1 LVKLINNAYNNANF
15 LPPLFADRNVIM
27 SHVTRPQDPTFSSH
41 QFIQLALDNQVLKF
55 GEFVLKSG
63 RISPYFFNAGLLAT
77 GEMLSLLARGY
88 ADALAEQISAAN
100 NGGNEQELVIF
111 GAAYKGIPFVAAT
124 AQALWL
130 HHGINAKWG
139 YNRKEA
145 KTHGEGGN
153 LVGADVT
160 GKAVWVLDDV
170 ITAGTAMREVVDIL
184 EQAGASVAGI
194 LVALDRKEKGQADHS
209 AIQELA
215 ATLEVPVRALVDID
229 DLISYLADD
238 HGARNGQHKDATQ
251 LAKMQHYREQYGV

>member
-1 LVKLINNAYNNANF
+1 MLNAAT
-15 LPPLFADRNVIM
+15 ADAQTT
-27 SHVTRPQDPTFSSH
+27 SFSSH

-88 ADALAEQISAAN
+88 ADALATQMTKSDKADI
-100 NGGNEQELVIF
+100 QELVIF

-124 AQALWL
+124 AQALWQ

-153 LVGADVT
+153 LVGADVS

-170 ITAGTAMREVVDIL
+170 ITAGTAMREVVEIL

-194 LVALDRKEKGQADHS
+194 IVALDRKEKGQGEHS

-215 ATLEVPVRALVDID
+215 ATLNVPVRALVDID
-229 DLISYLADD
+229 DLISYLA
-238 HGARNGQHKDATQ
+238 AANGQYKDATQ
-251 LAKMQHYREQYGV
+251 LAKMQHYRAQYGV

>member
-1 LVKLINNAYNNANF
+1 MPHTQHANN
-15 LPPLFADRNVIM
+15 V
-27 SHVTRPQDPTFSSH
+27 SFSSH
-41 QFIQLALDNQVLKF
+41 AFIQLALDNQVLKF

-63 RISPYFFNAGLLAT
+63 RISPYFFNAGLLAS

-88 ADALAEQISAAN
+88 ADALAEQMAATN
-100 NGGNEQELVIF
+100 DGTNEQELVIF

-153 LVGADVT
+153 LVGANVK

-170 ITAGTAMREVVDIL
+170 ITAGTAMREVVEIL

-194 LVALDRKEKGQADHS
+194 IVALDRKEKGLAEHS

-215 ATLEVPVRALVDID
+215 ANLNVPVLALVDID
-229 DLISYLADD
+229 DVISYLAEGS
-238 HGARNGQHKDATQ
+238 HPNKNATQ
-251 LAKMQHYREQYGV
+251 LAKMQHYRAQYGV

>member
-1 LVKLINNAYNNANF
+1 MLNAATPHNQHAK
-15 LPPLFADRNVIM
+15 DV
-27 SHVTRPQDPTFSSH
+27 SFSSH

-63 RISPYFFNAGLLAT
+63 RISPYFFNAGLLAS

-88 ADALAEQISAAN
+88 ADALAEKVAEQMATQGSMAN
-100 NGGNEQELVIF
+100 NGADEQELVIF

-145 KTHGEGGN
+145 KTHGEGGS
-153 LVGADVT
+153 LVGANVQ

-170 ITAGTAMREVVDIL
+170 ITAGTAMREVVEIL

-194 LVALDRKEKGQADHS
+194 IVALDRKEKGLAEHS

-229 DLISYLADD
+229 DLISYLAES
-238 HGARNGQHKDATQ
+238 NPNKDATQ
-251 LAKMQHYREQYGV
+251 LAKMQHYRAQYGV

>member
-1 LVKLINNAYNNANF
+1 MPNTQHSLN
-15 LPPLFADRNVIM
+15 PD
-27 SHVTRPQDPTFSSH
+27 FSSH
-41 QFIQLALDNQVLKF
+41 AFIQLALDNQVLKF

-88 ADALAEQISAAN
+88 ADALAEQITT
-100 NGGNEQELVIF
+100 NEGTNQQELVIF

-153 LVGADVT
+153 LVGADVS

-170 ITAGTAMREVVDIL
+170 ITAGTAMREVVEVL

-194 LVALDRKEKGQADHS
+194 IVALDRKEKGQAEHS

-215 ATLEVPVRALVDID
+215 TTLQVPVRALVDID
-229 DLISYLADD
+229 DLISYLADE
-238 HGARNGQHKDATQ
+238 HSQHKDATQ

>member
-1 LVKLINNAYNNANF
+1 MLNAATPHNQAAN
-15 LPPLFADRNVIM
+15 DV
-27 SHVTRPQDPTFSSH
+27 SFSSH

-63 RISPYFFNAGLLAT
+63 RISPYFFNAGLLAS
-77 GEMLSLLARGY
+77 GQMLSLLARGY
-88 ADALAEQISAAN
+88 ADALAEKVAAN
-100 NGGNEQELVIF
+100 DNGTDEQELVIF

-153 LVGADVT
+153 LVGADVK

-170 ITAGTAMREVVDIL
+170 ITAGTAMREVVEIL

-194 LVALDRKEKGQADHS
+194 IVALDRKEKGLAERS

-229 DLISYLADD
+229 DLISYLAESSP
-238 HGARNGQHKDATQ
+238 NKDATQ
-251 LAKMQHYREQYGV
+251 LAKMQHYRAQYGV

>member
-1 LVKLINNAYNNANF
+1 M
-15 LPPLFADRNVIM
+15 PNVQ
-27 SHVTRPQDPTFSSH
+27 HAQNPAFSSH
-41 QFIQLALDNQVLKF
+41 TFIQLALDNQVLKF

-88 ADALAEQISAAN
+88 ADALAEQMSTEQMSAAN
-100 NGGNEQELVIF
+100 DGSNGQELVIF

-153 LVGADVT
+153 LVGADVH

-170 ITAGTAMREVVDIL
+170 ITAGTAMREVVEIL

-194 LVALDRKEKGQADHS
+194 IVALDRKEKGQAEHS

-215 ATLEVPVRALVDID
+215 ATLQVPVRALVDID
-229 DLISYLADD
+229 DLIRYLADETSL
-238 HGARNGQHKDATQ
+238 QKDATQ

>member
-1 LVKLINNAYNNANF
+1 MLNAAT
-15 LPPLFADRNVIM
+15 PKTAQHAQNV
-27 SHVTRPQDPTFSSH
+27 SFSSH

-63 RISPYFFNAGLLAT
+63 RISPYFFNAGLLAS

-88 ADALAEQISAAN
+88 ADALAEKVAEQM
-100 NGGNEQELVIF
+100 NGASSGADEQELVIF

-153 LVGADVT
+153 LVGADVN

-170 ITAGTAMREVVDIL
+170 ITAGTAMREVVEIL
-184 EQAGASVAGI
+184 EQAGATVAGI
-194 LVALDRKEKGQADHS
+194 IVALDRKEKGLAERS

-215 ATLEVPVRALVDID
+215 ATLDVPVRALVDID
-229 DLISYLADD
+229 DLISYLAKSNTDS
-238 HGARNGQHKDATQ
+238 DATQ
-251 LAKMQHYREQYGV
+251 LAKMQHYRAQYGV

>member
-1 LVKLINNAYNNANF
+1 MPHAQYANNV
-15 LPPLFADRNVIM
+15 P
-27 SHVTRPQDPTFSSH
+27 FSSH
-41 QFIQLALDNQVLKF
+41 AFIQLALDNQVLKF

-63 RISPYFFNAGLLAT
+63 RISPYFFNAGLLAS

-88 ADALAEQISAAN
+88 ADALAEQMAAT
-100 NGGNEQELVIF
+100 NEGQDAQELVIF

-130 HHGINAKWG
+130 HHGINANWG

-153 LVGADVT
+153 LVGADVS

-170 ITAGTAMREVVDIL
+170 ITAGTAMREVVEIL
-184 EQAGASVAGI
+184 EQAGAHVAGI
-194 LVALDRKEKGQADHS
+194 IVALDRKEKGLAERS

-215 ATLEVPVRALVDID
+215 ATLNVPVRALVDID
-229 DLISYLADD
+229 DLISYLAEGG
-238 HGARNGQHKDATQ
+238 HSNQNATQ
-251 LAKMQHYREQYGV
+251 LAKMQHYRVQYGV

>member
-1 LVKLINNAYNNANF
+1 
-15 LPPLFADRNVIM
+15 M

-88 ADALAEQISAAN
+88 ADALAEQMGAN
-100 NGGNEQELVIF
+100 NGDNEQELVIF

-170 ITAGTAMREVVDIL
+170 ITAGTAMREVVEIL

-194 LVALDRKEKGQADHS
+194 IVALDRKEKGQAEHS

-229 DLISYLADD
+229 DLISYLADED
-238 HGARNGQHKDATQ
+238 SQYKDATQ

>member
-1 LVKLINNAYNNANF
+1 MLNATTPNNQPANNA
-15 LPPLFADRNVIM
+15 
-27 SHVTRPQDPTFSSH
+27 SFSSH
-41 QFIQLALDNQVLKF
+41 QFIQLALDNQVLRF

-63 RISPYFFNAGLLAT
+63 RISPYFFNAGLLAS

-88 ADALAEQISAAN
+88 AAALAEQMAAQDLMAN
-100 NGGNEQELVIF
+100 DNADEQELVIF

-145 KTHGEGGN
+145 KTHGEGGS
-153 LVGADVT
+153 LVGANVQ

-170 ITAGTAMREVVDIL
+170 ITAGTAMREVVEIL

-194 LVALDRKEKGQADHS
+194 IVALDRKEKGLAEYS

-215 ATLEVPVRALVDID
+215 STLEVPVRALVDID
-229 DLISYLADD
+229 DLISYLAESSPE
-238 HGARNGQHKDATQ
+238 KDATQ
-251 LAKMQHYREQYGV
+251 LAKMQHYRAQYGV

>member
-1 LVKLINNAYNNANF
+1 MLNAATLNNAQHPQNA
-15 LPPLFADRNVIM
+15 
-27 SHVTRPQDPTFSSH
+27 SFSSH

-63 RISPYFFNAGLLAT
+63 RISPYFFNAGLLAS

-88 ADALAEQISAAN
+88 ADALAEKMAEQMDGAA
-100 NGGNEQELVIF
+100 EQELVIF

-153 LVGADVT
+153 LVGADVN

-170 ITAGTAMREVVDIL
+170 ITAGTAMREVVEIL

-194 LVALDRKEKGQADHS
+194 IVALDRKEKGLAERS

-215 ATLEVPVRALVDID
+215 ENLDVPVRALVDID
-229 DLISYLADD
+229 DLISYLAGSSTD
-238 HGARNGQHKDATQ
+238 KDAAQ
-251 LAKMQHYREQYGV
+251 LAKMQHYRAQYGV

>member
-1 LVKLINNAYNNANF
+1 MTNAQPAQN
-15 LPPLFADRNVIM
+15 L
-27 SHVTRPQDPTFSSH
+27 SFSSH

-88 ADALAEQISAAN
+88 ADALAAEMAEQIDASN
-100 NGGNEQELVIF
+100 NDAEQQELVIF

-153 LVGADVT
+153 LVGADVS

-170 ITAGTAMREVVDIL
+170 ITAGTAMREVVEIL

-194 LVALDRKEKGQADHS
+194 IVALDRKEKGQSDYS

-215 ATLEVPVRALVDID
+215 VTLKVPVRALVNID

-238 HGARNGQHKDATQ
+238 HGAQNGQHKDATQ

>member
-1 LVKLINNAYNNANF
+1 MPHAQHANN
-15 LPPLFADRNVIM
+15 V
-27 SHVTRPQDPTFSSH
+27 QFSSH
-41 QFIQLALDNQVLKF
+41 AFIQLALDNQVLKF

-63 RISPYFFNAGLLAT
+63 RISPYFFNAGLLAS

-88 ADALAEQISAAN
+88 ADALAEQMAENTAATN
-100 NGGNEQELVIF
+100 DGTNEQELVIF

-130 HHGINAKWG
+130 HHGINAQWG

-153 LVGADVT
+153 LVGADVN

-170 ITAGTAMREVVDIL
+170 ITAGTAMREVVEIL

-194 LVALDRKEKGQADHS
+194 IVALDRKEKGLAEHS

-215 ATLEVPVRALVDID
+215 ATLNVPVRALVDID
-229 DLISYLADD
+229 DLISYLAES
-238 HGARNGQHKDATQ
+238 NNPNQDATQ
-251 LAKMQHYREQYGV
+251 LAKMQHYRTQYGV

>member
-1 LVKLINNAYNNANF
+1 MPNI
-15 LPPLFADRNVIM
+15 
-27 SHVTRPQDPTFSSH
+27 QPTQNPDFSSH
-41 QFIQLALDNQVLKF
+41 AFIQLALDNQVLKF

-88 ADALAEQISAAN
+88 ADALAEQMSAMNSDN
-100 NGGNEQELVIF
+100 NDQELVIF

-153 LVGADVT
+153 LVGADVN

-194 LVALDRKEKGQADHS
+194 IVALDRKEKGQAEHS

-215 ATLEVPVRALVDID
+215 ATLQVPVRALVDID
-229 DLISYLADD
+229 DLIGYLADETS
-238 HGARNGQHKDATQ
+238 QHKDATQ